1 MSSTHKNERDWD
13 DIQAESEALIAQAD
27 DEAEAFAEETGR
39 EYVRD
44 AHALLPNGEDE
55 S

>member
-1 MSSTHKNERDWD
+1 MTERDVT
-13 DIQAESEALIAQAD
+13 AESEALIAQAD
-27 DEAEAFAEETGR
+27 DEAEAWAEETGQ

-44 AHALLPNGEDE
+44 AHAYLETEDAE